1 MSVSL
6 SPSERSALRASAHRL
21 EPVVMVGDGGLTP
34 TELQEIG
41 RSLEAHELIKVR
53 VAGDDRAAR
62 EAILRRICDELQAAA
77 VQHIGKVLV
86 IYRQKTEKPKPK
98 PSKPRRKPVRQLK
111 RNFQNR
117 P

>member
-1 MSVSL
+1 VSAIKGKQ
-6 SPSERSALRASAHRL
+6 RRYLRALGQR
-21 EPVVMVGDGGLTP
+21 LTP
-34 TELQEIG
+34 SLHVGHEGVTDGVVRQAETL
-41 RSLEAHELIKVR
+41 LEAHELIKVR